1 MNARIWQ
8 AVVLCNAM
16 LALGW
21 SLWCWQHSPILAL
34 AGFVWPFMVVALH
47 LGSQMLLMR
56 GVCAQRSLLL
66 PPAVVLVR
74 AWANEWLL
82 SLQVFGWRMPFRAQA
97 EADGWSCSPQ
107 QPVGLVLVHG
117 YFCNRA
123 VWAPWL
129 RKLKKLGIACTAVT
143 LEPAQG
149 APMDAMVAD
158 LAASVQ
164 RMMKATGRA
173 PLIVAHSM
181 GGLVVRAWLNTLSAE
196 QQVAQAAH
204 VITVATP
211 HRGAWLARFARRLP
225 ARDMREGSDW
235 IDRLGWPPDAVRFSC
250 WASRSDNIVF
260 PPDLALLPGAE
271 QHLLEDVAHMQLLFD
286 ERLWRACLQT
296 HAQLCL
302 QEAV

>member
-8 AVVLCNAM
+8 TVVIGNAV

-21 SLWCWQHSPILAL
+21 GLWCWSRSPLWAL
-34 AGFVWPFMVVALH
+34 AGFSWPFLVVALH
-47 LGSQMLLMR
+47 LGAQMLMMR
-56 GVCAQRSLLL
+56 RVCALRGLPV
-66 PPAVVLVR
+66 PPAPVLLR
-74 AWANEWLL
+74 AWANEWVL
-82 SLQVFGWRMPFRAQA
+82 SLQVFGWRIPFRAQA
-97 EADGWSCSPQ
+97 ESDAWNCSPQ
-107 QPVGLVLVHG
+107 QPVGVVLVHG

-123 VWAPWL
+123 VWIPWL
-129 RKLKKLGIACTAVT
+129 RKLKTLGIACTAVT
-143 LEPAQG
+143 LEPAQD
-149 APMDAMVAD
+149 APMDVLVAD
-158 LAASVQ
+158 LACAVQ
-164 RMMKATGRA
+164 RMAKVTGQA

-181 GGLVVRAWLNTLSAE
+181 GGLVVRAWLNTLTAE
-196 QQVAQAAH
+196 QQAAQAAH

-225 ARDMREGSDW
+225 ACDMCEGSDW
-235 IDRLGWPPDAVRFSC
+235 IDGLGWPPESVGFSC

-296 HAQLCL
+296 HARLCL
-302 QEAV
+302 QASL